1 MIDTFEVETRLRA
14 TFDAVAATTTTQ
26 EELAPNSPA
35 VTDPMPDRRG
45 SRSVRVAVTS
55 MAVIVGAMTA
65 ALVLIHHNAGQSIQ
79 VRTAQT
85 TANTNAPTT
94 PTIPRVVSGTQQHL
108 RNAAIPTGIGGLF
121 ASGPL
126 HWHVVAGTAPHAY
139 SVDGGTPLVVADVAT
154 MGDGPAPY
162 ALPGACSLYMGT
174 LPIGGQG
181 LGIQVGCTPLRAI
194 ETGSSQAV
202 AILPE
207 FPAHLHSTTVWAH
220 LPAET
225 RYVTFT
231 AEGVAHLWEQPVV
244 GVAAFTVVDPAKF
257 NGANSDAQP
266 SPILRA
272 YDSNG
277 RLLQQVIAPRFL
289 GDPRTTH
296 NP

>member
-1 MIDTFEVETRLRA
+1 VIDTLEVETRLRA
-14 TFDAVAATTTTQ
+14 TFEAVAATTTVQ
-26 EELAPNSPA
+26 NKLAPGSPPDS
-35 VTDPMPDRRG
+35 DPTPDRQG
-45 SRSVRVAVTS
+45 SRGVRVAATAVV
-55 MAVIVGAMTA
+55 VIVVAMTA
-65 ALVLIHHNAGQSIQ
+65 ALVLVHHRAGQSVQ

-85 TANTNAPTT
+85 TAHTNAPTT
-94 PTIPRVVSGTQQHL
+94 PTIPRVVSGTQQHF

-139 SVDGGTPLVVADVAT
+139 SVDGGTSLVVADVAT

-194 ETGSSQAV
+194 AAGSSQAV
-202 AILPE
+202 AILHE

-220 LPAET
+220 LPVGT

-231 AEGVAHLWEQPVV
+231 AEGVAHLWEQPVD